1 VTRRDQLVIPGLED
15 SPWQLL
21 DRQSSSDRQ
30 RAADLKNGRV
40 DGPGRLLRELTRRG
54 LKPDARAA
62 AAALVLVLD
71 QEAPSS

>member
-1 VTRRDQLVIPGLED
+1 VTPPEQLVLPGLED

-21 DRQSSSDRQ
+21 GRPSSSDRQ
-30 RAADLKNGRV
+30 RVADLRNGSV

-54 LKPDARAA
+54 LEPDARVA

-71 QEAPSS
+71 QEASSS